1 MRGDLM
7 NNDLNKD
14 CLVKIKNHYSS
25 FRAAE
30 RKVAD
35 FILESPVN
43 VVNMSVIEMSNNIG
57 VSEATIVKFSQK
69 IGFKGFQQLKI
80 ALAIGINEVEQS
92 VYGDIEATD
101 NLLTIKEKIFK
112 NNQEALKDTNTLLD
126 IEVLEK
132 ATSVIEKAERLYFFG
147 IGASN
152 LVALDA
158 QQKFLRIGLNALAFT
173 DSHFQVSNSALIRQ
187 NDVVVGI
194 SHSGRTNEVIACLH
208 LAKSN
213 GATCIAITNDPGSP
227 LARIAD
233 INLHTVTKER
243 KFRLGAI
250 SSIVAQLTI
259 IDAIFIPISLRRADL
274 AMNCLKKTNNAISLI
289 QNGEFKT

>member
-1 MRGDLM
+1 MGETRM

-14 CLVKIKNHYSS
+14 CLLKIKNHYSS
-25 FRAAE
+25 FRSAE

-35 FILESPVN
+35 FILERPAN
-43 VVNMSVIEMSNNIG
+43 VVNMSVIEMSNRIG

-80 ALAIGINEVEQS
+80 ALAIGINETEQS
-92 VYGDIEATD
+92 VYGDIEVTD

-112 NNQEALKDTNTLLD
+112 NNQEALKDTNALLD
-126 IEVLEK
+126 IDVLENVI
-132 ATSVIEKAERLYFFG
+132 SVIEKAGRVYFFG

-152 LVALDA
+152 FVALDA
-158 QQKFLRIGLNALAFT
+158 QQKFLRIGLNAFAFT
-173 DSHFQVSNSALIRQ
+173 DGHLQVSNSALTKQ
-187 NDVVVGI
+187 NDVAIGI
-194 SHSGRTNEVIACLH
+194 SHSGKTNEVIACLH

-213 GATCIAITNDPGSP
+213 GSTCIAITNDPGSP
-227 LARIAD
+227 LARMAD
-233 INLHTVTKER
+233 INLYTVTKEG

-259 IDAIFIPISLRRADL
+259 IDAVFIPISLRRADF
-274 AMNCLKKTNNAISLI
+274 AMNCLKKTNNAINFI
-289 QNGEFKT
+289 KNTE